1 MPSTVRT
8 KPVQSVQ
15 VEFSQMEVIAVF
27 GRRLVRSEQS
37 RSGGCFE
44 RAVARVAARLKTGP
58 SALSNIIRKRVK
70 SVCFTLGQRIV
81 AAALSDIDQE
91 RKRLEAEHAALMDLG
106 AHADPDLLAAV
117 EASLAAAREGLEKMR
132 AGR

>member
-1 MPSTVRT
+1 
-8 KPVQSVQ
+8 
-15 VEFSQMEVIAVF
+15 VEYQDMNAIAAFS
-27 GRRLVRSEQS
+27 RSLVRREQY
-37 RSGGCFE
+37 RAGGCSE
-44 RAVARVAARLKTGP
+44 TAIARVARRLRTGP
-58 SALSNIIRKRVK
+58 GTLSNIIRKRVK
-70 SVCFTLGQRIV
+70 SVCFMLGQRIV